1 MTRTIIRAGRLI
13 DGSGA
18 PPLIDPVVVLD
29 GSRIAAVFQGAVPD
43 NWDGA
48 AGAPVLEYPDAT
60 LLPGLID
67 CHVHLNLPG
76 DGTPFPLAVEEP
88 DGVLVA
94 ISVRNAQTALAAGI
108 TTLRDCGGRGATTFD
123 VRRAI
128 DRGYVSGPRLVLCGQ
143 PITITGG
150 HCWYFGGEA
159 DGVDALRHKVRG
171 LAKMGA
177 DFIKVMGTGG
187 GTPGTMSWQ
196 PSYSREE
203 LDVLAQEAHSLL
215 RKLSIHC
222 LCGEAIM
229 LATAVGADH
238 IEHAWFISD
247 EEGNQ
252 RFMPEAVDALA
263 QSGARVSAT
272 LSVGYHSIKVL
283 SEQERRTSEEQA
295 ALDRWRAMM
304 DDNLSHFNAQ
314 AKAGVQFV
322 AGTDAGWAHTPYTAV
337 VDEME
342 LMHQGGLS
350 SMEAIVAATSRAA
363 SALAID
369 GDLGLVR
376 EGMVANLL
384 AVAGNP
390 LDDLRNLEKVQ
401 LVMKNGTLVS
411 DRA

>member
-29 GSRIAAVFQGAVPD
+29 GSRIAAVFQGAVPE

-48 AGAPVLEYPDAT
+48 AGASVLEYPDAT

-159 DGVDALRHKVRG
+159 DGVDALRHKVRE

-196 PSYSREE
+196 PSFSREE

-215 RKLSIHC
+215 RKVSIHC
-222 LCGEAIM
+222 LCGEALL
-229 LATAVGADH
+229 LAAAVGADH
-238 IEHAWFISD
+238 IEHAWFITD
-247 EEGNQ
+247 EAGNQ
-252 RFMPEAVDALA
+252 RYMPEAVDALA
-263 QSGARVSAT
+263 RSGARVSAT
-272 LSVGYHSIKVL
+272 LAVGYHSIKAL
-283 SEQERRTSEEQA
+283 AALERRSPDEQA
-295 ALDRWRAMM
+295 ALDRWRSMM

-314 AKAGVQFV
+314 VKAGVQFV
-322 AGTDAGWAHTPYTAV
+322 AGTDAGWGHTPYTAV

-376 EGMVANLL
+376 EGMVANLI